1 MLGGKGESLDS
12 RFKKKVI
19 FQIGGNR
26 DETDIPMEHP
36 ADAMSGREGED
47 GAFARMEGG
56 KGEKS
61 SSQH

>member
-1 MLGGKGESLDS
+1 
-12 RFKKKVI
+12 
-19 FQIGGNR
+19 
-26 DETDIPMEHP
+26 
-36 ADAMSGREGED
+36 MSGREGED